1 MAHIIP
7 FVGLIVISN
16 IRYGVE
22 FTKNDGEYVVVYMRK
37 YVRNEQFTAEGEHG
51 FQWREIEMEGWSPRR
66 EVPIATSCSSYID
79 QTLSGYAP
87 I

>member
-1 MAHIIP
+1 MC
-7 FVGLIVISN
+7 
-16 IRYGVE
+16 E
-22 FTKNDGEYVVVYMRK
+22 

-51 FQWREIEMEGWSPRR
+51 FQWREIEMKGRSPRR
-66 EVPIATSCSSYID
+66 EVPIATSCSSNID